1 MSELRKDPLFGR
13 WVIVSAERSKRNSD
27 WVNPPPMPKSDG
39 FCPFCAGNES
49 RTPPEI
55 WAIRNDPAK
64 VDGPGWEIR
73 VVPNKFPALNITGD
87 LERRGEGL
95 YDLMNGIGAHEV
107 IIETPDHFTQLADL
121 SLAQIKMLLEVY
133 QARITALQM
142 DPRFQYVLVFK
153 NSGYAAGASLEHPH
167 SQIIATPIIPKR
179 VLEEIEGFK
188 QYYLFK
194 ERCVLCDVVY
204 QEIQNPEKRVISQND
219 YFVAIEPFASR
230 FPFETW
236 IIPVK
241 HWQYFEKMQ
250 SEHLL
255 DFAKIVK
262 DVLLRLKNALNQPPY
277 NFILHTSPV
286 RDEREIIFH
295 WYLEIIPKLTK
306 IAGFEWGS
314 GFYINQVPPEEAA
327 RWLKNQ
333 S

>member
-13 WVIVSAERSKRNSD
+13 WVIISAERSKRGSD
-27 WVNPPPMPKSDG
+27 WANPPDVSRVDG
-39 FCPFCAGNES
+39 FCPFCEGNEN

-55 WAIRNDPAK
+55 YALRKDSSII
-64 VDGPGWEIR
+64 DGPGWEIR
-73 VVPNKFPALNITGD
+73 VVPNKFPALQISGD

-95 YDLMNGIGAHEV
+95 YDLMNGVGAHEV
-107 IIETPDHFTQLADL
+107 VIETPDHFIQFADL
-121 SLAQIKMLLEVY
+121 PVLQIQNLLHIY
-133 QARITALQM
+133 QKRIIALQQ
-142 DPRFQYVLVFK
+142 DARFQYVLVFK
-153 NSGYAAGASLEHPH
+153 NSGFAAGASLEHPH
-167 SQIIATPIIPKR
+167 SQIIATPILPKR

-188 QYYLFK
+188 QHYLFK
-194 ERCVLCDVVY
+194 ERCVLCDIVY
-204 QEIQNPEKRVISQND
+204 QELQNSEKRVVTLSD

-241 HWQYFEKMQ
+241 HWQHFEKMDPDPMAD
-250 SEHLL
+250 L
-255 DFAKIVK
+255 AKILK
-262 DVLLRLKNALNQPPY
+262 DVLSRLKNALNQPPY

-286 RDEREIIFH
+286 RDDREIIFH

-327 RWLKNQ
+327 RWLKHQ